1 MDSSLKVLML
11 LEQKLTFHT
20 VIKILMVPI
29 YQWTENC
36 NIFCSVL
43 ICTSIDLFSSLLS
56 YNKLIQ
62 ALDLEN
68 IHKLFSKNA
77 LRTGHMS
84 KLLIFGMHIQKP
96 KYIYKTAVSNE
107 SLM

>member
-1 MDSSLKVLML
+1 MTELVNAADS
-11 LEQKLTFHT
+11 
-20 VIKILMVPI
+20 
-29 YQWTENC
+29 
-36 NIFCSVL
+36 L

-62 ALDLEN
+62 ALEN